1 MDSAVLITY
10 DQDDMI
16 GEAVALCE
24 SADYKVKH
32 VIKQN
37 FLQKPKYGLS
47 GGKIED
53 LKEIIS
59 TVKPDVIVFDEI
71 LKPSQNYNLA
81 SELKME
87 ILDREALILQIF
99 EKRSSSAESK
109 LQVKLAQARYDMS
122 RAKEKVRLSKKGEQ
136 PGFMGL
142 GTFEVDVY
150 YNEIKKRMINIK
162 SKLVKSGKQR
172 KLHRQARKRLG
183 FKTISL
189 AGYTSAG
196 KTTLIST
203 ICGISKFTSGK
214 ITLAGHDIVQNYR
227 AARKMIGMV
236 PQELSLESFET
247 VMNTL
252 RFSRGLFGKAPHD
265 SYLEEILEQLS
276 LLDKRNSQILELS
289 GGMKR
294 RLSIAKALS
303 HEPQL
308 LFLDEPTAG
317 VDVELRKDMWVLV
330 RRLRNEGVTVILTT
344 HYIEEAE
351 AIADRVGIIDKGQLL
366 LVEEKGSLMQR
377 LGQKQLTIEL
387 QDPLKDLPS
396 KLSDYDI
403 VLAVDRKS
411 LIYTYNM
418 RSGRTGINQI
428 LSNLTQS
435 GIIFKDLQT
444 KQSSLED
451 IFMSLV
457 SETAA

>member
-1 MDSAVLITY
+1 MPDFLTIDALSKNYAN
-10 DQDDMI
+10 
-16 GEAVALCE
+16 GFEALKTINLRVKE
-24 SADYKVKH
+24 S
-32 VIKQN
+32 
-37 FLQKPKYGLS
+37 
-47 GGKIED
+47 
-53 LKEIIS
+53 
-59 TVKPDVIVFDEI
+59 EI
-71 LKPSQNYNLA
+71 L
-81 SELKME
+81 
-87 ILDREALILQIF
+87 AL
-99 EKRSSSAESK
+99 
-109 LQVKLAQARYDMS
+109 
-122 RAKEKVRLSKKGEQ
+122 
-136 PGFMGL
+136 L
-142 GTFEVDVY
+142 GP
-150 YNEIKKRMINIK
+150 N
-162 SKLVKSGKQR
+162 G
-172 KLHRQARKRLG
+172 
-183 FKTISL
+183 
-189 AGYTSAG
+189 AG

-236 PQELSLESFET
+236 PQELSLEPFET

-252 RFSRGLFGKAPHD
+252 RFSRGLFGKAPND
-265 SYLEEILEQLS
+265 SYLEELLEQLS

-294 RLSIAKALS
+294 RVSIAKALS

-317 VDVELRKDMWVLV
+317 VDVELRKDMWLLV

-366 LVEEKGSLMQR
+366 LVEEKESLMQR

-403 VLAVDRKS
+403 VLAADRQS

-457 SETAA
+457 SETVA

>member
-1 MDSAVLITY
+1 MPDFLTI
-10 DQDDMI
+10 
-16 GEAVALCE
+16 EALSKNYANGFEALKTINLRVE
-24 SADYKVKH
+24 EA
-32 VIKQN
+32 
-37 FLQKPKYGLS
+37 
-47 GGKIED
+47 
-53 LKEIIS
+53 
-59 TVKPDVIVFDEI
+59 EI
-71 LKPSQNYNLA
+71 L
-81 SELKME
+81 
-87 ILDREALILQIF
+87 AL
-99 EKRSSSAESK
+99 
-109 LQVKLAQARYDMS
+109 
-122 RAKEKVRLSKKGEQ
+122 
-136 PGFMGL
+136 L
-142 GTFEVDVY
+142 GP
-150 YNEIKKRMINIK
+150 N
-162 SKLVKSGKQR
+162 G
-172 KLHRQARKRLG
+172 
-183 FKTISL
+183 
-189 AGYTSAG
+189 AG

-236 PQELSLESFET
+236 PQELSLEPFET

-252 RFSRGLFGKAPHD
+252 RFSRGLFGKAPDD

-276 LLDKRNSQILELS
+276 LLDKRKSQILELS

-317 VDVELRKDMWVLV
+317 VDVELRKDMWLLV

-366 LVEEKGSLMQR
+366 LVEEKESLMQR

-435 GIIFKDLQT
+435 GIIVKDLQT

>member
-1 MDSAVLITY
+1 M
-10 DQDDMI
+10 QDFLTIDALSKYYAN
-16 GEAVALCE
+16 GFEALKSINLRVKE
-24 SADYKVKH
+24 S
-32 VIKQN
+32 
-37 FLQKPKYGLS
+37 
-47 GGKIED
+47 
-53 LKEIIS
+53 
-59 TVKPDVIVFDEI
+59 EI
-71 LKPSQNYNLA
+71 L
-81 SELKME
+81 
-87 ILDREALILQIF
+87 AL
-99 EKRSSSAESK
+99 
-109 LQVKLAQARYDMS
+109 
-122 RAKEKVRLSKKGEQ
+122 
-136 PGFMGL
+136 L
-142 GTFEVDVY
+142 GP
-150 YNEIKKRMINIK
+150 N
-162 SKLVKSGKQR
+162 G
-172 KLHRQARKRLG
+172 
-183 FKTISL
+183 
-189 AGYTSAG
+189 AG

-214 ITLAGHDIVQNYR
+214 ITLAGHDIVKNYR

-252 RFSRGLFGKAPHD
+252 RFSRGLFGKAPSD
-265 SYLEEILEQLS
+265 SYLEELLEQLS

-317 VDVELRKDMWVLV
+317 VDVELRKDMWLLV

-351 AIADRVGIIDKGQLL
+351 EIADRVGIIDKGQLL
-366 LVEEKGSLMQR
+366 LVEEKESLMQR

-387 QDPLKDLPS
+387 QNRLEELPT

-403 VLAVDRKS
+403 VLAADRQS
-411 LIYTYNM
+411 LNYTYNM

-428 LSNLTQS
+428 LSSLTQS
-435 GIIFKDLQT
+435 GIIIKDLQT

-457 SETAA
+457 NETAK

>member
-1 MDSAVLITY
+1 M
-10 DQDDMI
+10 QDFLTIDALSKYYAN
-16 GEAVALCE
+16 GFEALKSINLRVKE
-24 SADYKVKH
+24 S
-32 VIKQN
+32 
-37 FLQKPKYGLS
+37 
-47 GGKIED
+47 
-53 LKEIIS
+53 
-59 TVKPDVIVFDEI
+59 EI
-71 LKPSQNYNLA
+71 L
-81 SELKME
+81 
-87 ILDREALILQIF
+87 AL
-99 EKRSSSAESK
+99 
-109 LQVKLAQARYDMS
+109 
-122 RAKEKVRLSKKGEQ
+122 
-136 PGFMGL
+136 L
-142 GTFEVDVY
+142 GP
-150 YNEIKKRMINIK
+150 N
-162 SKLVKSGKQR
+162 G
-172 KLHRQARKRLG
+172 
-183 FKTISL
+183 
-189 AGYTSAG
+189 AG

-214 ITLAGHDIVQNYR
+214 ITLAGHDIVKNYR

-252 RFSRGLFGKAPHD
+252 RFSRGLFGKAPND
-265 SYLEEILEQLS
+265 SYLEELLEQLS

-317 VDVELRKDMWVLV
+317 VDVELRKDMWLLV

-351 AIADRVGIIDKGQLL
+351 EIADRVGIIDKGQLL
-366 LVEEKGSLMQR
+366 LVEEKESLMQR

-387 QDPLKDLPS
+387 QNRLEELPT

-403 VLAVDRKS
+403 VLAADRQS
-411 LIYTYNM
+411 LNYTYNM
-418 RSGRTGINQI
+418 RSGRAGINQI
-428 LSNLTQS
+428 LSSLTQS
-435 GIIFKDLQT
+435 GINIKDLQT

-457 SETAA
+457 NETAK

>member
-1 MDSAVLITY
+1 MPDFLTIDALSKNYAN
-10 DQDDMI
+10 
-16 GEAVALCE
+16 GFEA
-24 SADYKVKH
+24 
-32 VIKQN
+32 
-37 FLQKPKYGLS
+37 
-47 GGKIED
+47 
-53 LKEIIS
+53 LKTINLRVEEA
-59 TVKPDVIVFDEI
+59 EI
-71 LKPSQNYNLA
+71 L
-81 SELKME
+81 
-87 ILDREALILQIF
+87 AL
-99 EKRSSSAESK
+99 
-109 LQVKLAQARYDMS
+109 
-122 RAKEKVRLSKKGEQ
+122 
-136 PGFMGL
+136 L
-142 GTFEVDVY
+142 GP
-150 YNEIKKRMINIK
+150 N
-162 SKLVKSGKQR
+162 G
-172 KLHRQARKRLG
+172 
-183 FKTISL
+183 
-189 AGYTSAG
+189 AG

-236 PQELSLESFET
+236 PQELSLEPFET

-252 RFSRGLFGKAPHD
+252 RFSRGLFGKAPDD

-317 VDVELRKDMWVLV
+317 VDVELRKDMWLLV

-366 LVEEKGSLMQR
+366 LVEEKESLMQR

-403 VLAVDRKS
+403 VLAADRQS

-457 SETAA
+457 SETVA

>member
-1 MDSAVLITY
+1 MPDFLTIDALSKNYAN
-10 DQDDMI
+10 
-16 GEAVALCE
+16 GFEA
-24 SADYKVKH
+24 
-32 VIKQN
+32 
-37 FLQKPKYGLS
+37 
-47 GGKIED
+47 
-53 LKEIIS
+53 LKTINLRVEEA
-59 TVKPDVIVFDEI
+59 EI
-71 LKPSQNYNLA
+71 L
-81 SELKME
+81 
-87 ILDREALILQIF
+87 AL
-99 EKRSSSAESK
+99 
-109 LQVKLAQARYDMS
+109 
-122 RAKEKVRLSKKGEQ
+122 
-136 PGFMGL
+136 L
-142 GTFEVDVY
+142 GP
-150 YNEIKKRMINIK
+150 N
-162 SKLVKSGKQR
+162 G
-172 KLHRQARKRLG
+172 
-183 FKTISL
+183 
-189 AGYTSAG
+189 AG

-236 PQELSLESFET
+236 PQELSLEPFET

-265 SYLEEILEQLS
+265 SYLEKILEQLS

-351 AIADRVGIIDKGQLL
+351 SIADRVGIIDKGQLL
-366 LVEEKGSLMQR
+366 LVEEKESLMQR

-403 VLAVDRKS
+403 VLAADRQS

-457 SETAA
+457 NETVE

>member
-1 MDSAVLITY
+1 MP
-10 DQDDMI
+10 
-16 GEAVALCE
+16 
-24 SADYKVKH
+24 
-32 VIKQN
+32 N
-37 FLQKPKYGLS
+37 FLTIDALS
-47 GGKIED
+47 KNYANGFEA
-53 LKEIIS
+53 LKTINLRVEEA
-59 TVKPDVIVFDEI
+59 EI
-71 LKPSQNYNLA
+71 L
-81 SELKME
+81 
-87 ILDREALILQIF
+87 AL
-99 EKRSSSAESK
+99 
-109 LQVKLAQARYDMS
+109 
-122 RAKEKVRLSKKGEQ
+122 
-136 PGFMGL
+136 L
-142 GTFEVDVY
+142 GP
-150 YNEIKKRMINIK
+150 N
-162 SKLVKSGKQR
+162 G
-172 KLHRQARKRLG
+172 
-183 FKTISL
+183 
-189 AGYTSAG
+189 AG

-236 PQELSLESFET
+236 PQELSLEPFET

-252 RFSRGLFGKAPHD
+252 RFSRGLFGKAPDD

-276 LLDKRNSQILELS
+276 LLDKRKSQILELS

-294 RLSIAKALS
+294 RVSIAKALS

-351 AIADRVGIIDKGQLL
+351 SIADRVGIIDKGQLL

-457 SETAA
+457 SETVA

>member
-1 MDSAVLITY
+1 MPDLLTIDALSKYYAN
-10 DQDDMI
+10 
-16 GEAVALCE
+16 GFEALKTINLRVKE
-24 SADYKVKH
+24 S
-32 VIKQN
+32 
-37 FLQKPKYGLS
+37 
-47 GGKIED
+47 
-53 LKEIIS
+53 
-59 TVKPDVIVFDEI
+59 EI
-71 LKPSQNYNLA
+71 L
-81 SELKME
+81 
-87 ILDREALILQIF
+87 AL
-99 EKRSSSAESK
+99 
-109 LQVKLAQARYDMS
+109 
-122 RAKEKVRLSKKGEQ
+122 
-136 PGFMGL
+136 L
-142 GTFEVDVY
+142 GP
-150 YNEIKKRMINIK
+150 N
-162 SKLVKSGKQR
+162 G
-172 KLHRQARKRLG
+172 
-183 FKTISL
+183 
-189 AGYTSAG
+189 AG

-203 ICGISKFTSGK
+203 ICGISNFTSGK

-252 RFSRGLFGKAPHD
+252 RFSRGLFGKAPND
-265 SYLEEILEQLS
+265 SYLEEILAQLS

-366 LVEEKGSLMQR
+366 LVEEKESLMQR

-403 VLAVDRKS
+403 VIAEDRQF

-418 RSGRTGINQI
+418 RSGGTGINQI

-457 SETAA
+457 YETVA

>member
-1 MDSAVLITY
+1 M
-10 DQDDMI
+10 QDFLTIDALSKYYAN
-16 GEAVALCE
+16 GFEALKSINLRVKE
-24 SADYKVKH
+24 S
-32 VIKQN
+32 
-37 FLQKPKYGLS
+37 
-47 GGKIED
+47 
-53 LKEIIS
+53 
-59 TVKPDVIVFDEI
+59 EI
-71 LKPSQNYNLA
+71 L
-81 SELKME
+81 
-87 ILDREALILQIF
+87 AL
-99 EKRSSSAESK
+99 
-109 LQVKLAQARYDMS
+109 
-122 RAKEKVRLSKKGEQ
+122 
-136 PGFMGL
+136 L
-142 GTFEVDVY
+142 GP
-150 YNEIKKRMINIK
+150 N
-162 SKLVKSGKQR
+162 G
-172 KLHRQARKRLG
+172 
-183 FKTISL
+183 
-189 AGYTSAG
+189 AG

-214 ITLAGHDIVQNYR
+214 ITLAGHDIVKNYR

-252 RFSRGLFGKAPHD
+252 RFSRGLFGKAPND
-265 SYLEEILEQLS
+265 SYLEELLEQLS

-351 AIADRVGIIDKGQLL
+351 EIADRVGIIDKGQLL
-366 LVEEKGSLMQR
+366 LVEEKESLMQR

-387 QDPLKDLPS
+387 QNRLEELPT

-403 VLAVDRKS
+403 VLAADRQS
-411 LIYTYNM
+411 LNYTYNM

-428 LSNLTQS
+428 LSNLIQS

-457 SETAA
+457 KEKVA

>member
-1 MDSAVLITY
+1 MSDFLTINALSKNYAN
-10 DQDDMI
+10 
-16 GEAVALCE
+16 GFEALKTINLRVQE
-24 SADYKVKH
+24 S
-32 VIKQN
+32 
-37 FLQKPKYGLS
+37 
-47 GGKIED
+47 
-53 LKEIIS
+53 
-59 TVKPDVIVFDEI
+59 EI
-71 LKPSQNYNLA
+71 L
-81 SELKME
+81 
-87 ILDREALILQIF
+87 AL
-99 EKRSSSAESK
+99 
-109 LQVKLAQARYDMS
+109 
-122 RAKEKVRLSKKGEQ
+122 
-136 PGFMGL
+136 L
-142 GTFEVDVY
+142 GP
-150 YNEIKKRMINIK
+150 N
-162 SKLVKSGKQR
+162 G
-172 KLHRQARKRLG
+172 
-183 FKTISL
+183 
-189 AGYTSAG
+189 AG

-214 ITLAGHDIVQNYR
+214 ITLAGHDIVHNYR
-227 AARKMIGMV
+227 ATRKMIGMV

-252 RFSRGLFGKAPHD
+252 RFSRGLFGKVPND

-294 RLSIAKALS
+294 RVSIAKALS

-317 VDVELRKDMWVLV
+317 VDVELRKDMWLLV

-351 AIADRVGIIDKGQLL
+351 AIADRVGIIDKGHLL
-366 LVEEKGSLMQR
+366 LVEEKELLMQR

-387 QDPLKDLPS
+387 QDPLRDLPS
-396 KLSDYDI
+396 KLSDYNI
-403 VLAVDRKS
+403 VLAADRQS
-411 LIYTYNM
+411 LIYTYNI
-418 RSGRTGINQI
+418 RSGHSGINNI

-457 SETAA
+457 NETVA

>member
-1 MDSAVLITY
+1 M
-10 DQDDMI
+10 QDFLTI
-16 GEAVALCE
+16 EALSKYYANGFEALKTVNLRVKE
-24 SADYKVKH
+24 S
-32 VIKQN
+32 
-37 FLQKPKYGLS
+37 
-47 GGKIED
+47 
-53 LKEIIS
+53 
-59 TVKPDVIVFDEI
+59 EI
-71 LKPSQNYNLA
+71 L
-81 SELKME
+81 
-87 ILDREALILQIF
+87 AL
-99 EKRSSSAESK
+99 
-109 LQVKLAQARYDMS
+109 
-122 RAKEKVRLSKKGEQ
+122 
-136 PGFMGL
+136 L
-142 GTFEVDVY
+142 GP
-150 YNEIKKRMINIK
+150 N
-162 SKLVKSGKQR
+162 G
-172 KLHRQARKRLG
+172 
-183 FKTISL
+183 
-189 AGYTSAG
+189 AG

-252 RFSRGLFGKAPHD
+252 RFSRGLFGKAPDD

-366 LVEEKGSLMQR
+366 LVEEKESLMQR

-403 VLAVDRKS
+403 VLAEDRQF

-457 SETAA
+457 NETVA

>member
-1 MDSAVLITY
+1 M
-10 DQDDMI
+10 QDFLTI
-16 GEAVALCE
+16 EALSKYYANGFEALKTINLRVKE
-24 SADYKVKH
+24 S
-32 VIKQN
+32 
-37 FLQKPKYGLS
+37 
-47 GGKIED
+47 
-53 LKEIIS
+53 
-59 TVKPDVIVFDEI
+59 EI
-71 LKPSQNYNLA
+71 L
-81 SELKME
+81 
-87 ILDREALILQIF
+87 AL
-99 EKRSSSAESK
+99 
-109 LQVKLAQARYDMS
+109 
-122 RAKEKVRLSKKGEQ
+122 
-136 PGFMGL
+136 L
-142 GTFEVDVY
+142 GP
-150 YNEIKKRMINIK
+150 N
-162 SKLVKSGKQR
+162 G
-172 KLHRQARKRLG
+172 
-183 FKTISL
+183 
-189 AGYTSAG
+189 AG

-252 RFSRGLFGKAPHD
+252 RFSRGLFGKAPDD

-366 LVEEKGSLMQR
+366 LVEEKESLMQR

-403 VLAVDRKS
+403 VLAADRQS

-457 SETAA
+457 NETVE

>member
-1 MDSAVLITY
+1 MPDFLTIDALSKYYAN
-10 DQDDMI
+10 
-16 GEAVALCE
+16 GFEALKTINLRVKE
-24 SADYKVKH
+24 S
-32 VIKQN
+32 
-37 FLQKPKYGLS
+37 
-47 GGKIED
+47 
-53 LKEIIS
+53 
-59 TVKPDVIVFDEI
+59 EI
-71 LKPSQNYNLA
+71 L
-81 SELKME
+81 
-87 ILDREALILQIF
+87 AL
-99 EKRSSSAESK
+99 
-109 LQVKLAQARYDMS
+109 
-122 RAKEKVRLSKKGEQ
+122 
-136 PGFMGL
+136 L
-142 GTFEVDVY
+142 GP
-150 YNEIKKRMINIK
+150 N
-162 SKLVKSGKQR
+162 G
-172 KLHRQARKRLG
+172 
-183 FKTISL
+183 
-189 AGYTSAG
+189 AG

-366 LVEEKGSLMQR
+366 LVEEKESLMQR

-403 VLAVDRKS
+403 VLTADRQS

-451 IFMSLV
+451 IFLSLV
-457 SETAA
+457 NETVE

>member
-1 MDSAVLITY
+1 MPDFLTIDALSKYYAN
-10 DQDDMI
+10 
-16 GEAVALCE
+16 GFEALKTINLRVKE
-24 SADYKVKH
+24 S
-32 VIKQN
+32 
-37 FLQKPKYGLS
+37 
-47 GGKIED
+47 
-53 LKEIIS
+53 
-59 TVKPDVIVFDEI
+59 EI
-71 LKPSQNYNLA
+71 L
-81 SELKME
+81 
-87 ILDREALILQIF
+87 AL
-99 EKRSSSAESK
+99 
-109 LQVKLAQARYDMS
+109 
-122 RAKEKVRLSKKGEQ
+122 
-136 PGFMGL
+136 L
-142 GTFEVDVY
+142 GP
-150 YNEIKKRMINIK
+150 N
-162 SKLVKSGKQR
+162 G
-172 KLHRQARKRLG
+172 
-183 FKTISL
+183 
-189 AGYTSAG
+189 AG

-366 LVEEKGSLMQR
+366 LVEEKESLMQR

-403 VLAVDRKS
+403 VLAEDRQF

-451 IFMSLV
+451 IFMSLIN
-457 SETAA
+457 ETVA

>member
-1 MDSAVLITY
+1 MPDLLTIDALSKYYAN
-10 DQDDMI
+10 
-16 GEAVALCE
+16 GFEALKTINLRVKE
-24 SADYKVKH
+24 S
-32 VIKQN
+32 
-37 FLQKPKYGLS
+37 
-47 GGKIED
+47 
-53 LKEIIS
+53 
-59 TVKPDVIVFDEI
+59 EI
-71 LKPSQNYNLA
+71 L
-81 SELKME
+81 
-87 ILDREALILQIF
+87 AL
-99 EKRSSSAESK
+99 
-109 LQVKLAQARYDMS
+109 
-122 RAKEKVRLSKKGEQ
+122 
-136 PGFMGL
+136 L
-142 GTFEVDVY
+142 GP
-150 YNEIKKRMINIK
+150 N
-162 SKLVKSGKQR
+162 G
-172 KLHRQARKRLG
+172 
-183 FKTISL
+183 
-189 AGYTSAG
+189 AG

-252 RFSRGLFGKAPHD
+252 RFSRGLFGNAPND
-265 SYLEEILEQLS
+265 SYLEEILAQLS

-330 RRLRNEGVTVILTT
+330 RRLRNKGVTVILTT

-366 LVEEKGSLMQR
+366 LVEEKESLMQR

-387 QDPLKDLPS
+387 QNRLEELPT
-396 KLSDYDI
+396 KLSYYDI
-403 VLAVDRKS
+403 VLAADRQS
-411 LIYTYNM
+411 LNYTYNM

-428 LSNLTQS
+428 LSSLTQS
-435 GIIFKDLQT
+435 GINIKDLQT

-457 SETAA
+457 NETAK

>member
-1 MDSAVLITY
+1 M
-10 DQDDMI
+10 QDLLTI
-16 GEAVALCE
+16 EALSKYYANGFEALKTINLRVKE
-24 SADYKVKH
+24 S
-32 VIKQN
+32 
-37 FLQKPKYGLS
+37 
-47 GGKIED
+47 
-53 LKEIIS
+53 
-59 TVKPDVIVFDEI
+59 EI
-71 LKPSQNYNLA
+71 L
-81 SELKME
+81 
-87 ILDREALILQIF
+87 AL
-99 EKRSSSAESK
+99 
-109 LQVKLAQARYDMS
+109 
-122 RAKEKVRLSKKGEQ
+122 
-136 PGFMGL
+136 L
-142 GTFEVDVY
+142 GP
-150 YNEIKKRMINIK
+150 N
-162 SKLVKSGKQR
+162 G
-172 KLHRQARKRLG
+172 
-183 FKTISL
+183 
-189 AGYTSAG
+189 AG

-203 ICGISKFTSGK
+203 ICGISKFRSGK

-252 RFSRGLFGKAPHD
+252 RFSRGLFGKAPND

-303 HEPQL
+303 HEPKL

-366 LVEEKGSLMQR
+366 LVEEKESLMQR
-377 LGQKQLTIEL
+377 LGQKQLIIEL

-396 KLSDYDI
+396 KLSEYDI
-403 VLAVDRKS
+403 VLATDRQS

-418 RSGRTGINQI
+418 RGGHTGINQI

-444 KQSSLED
+444 KESSLED

-457 SETAA
+457 NETVE

>member
-1 MDSAVLITY
+1 MPDFLTIDALSKYYAN
-10 DQDDMI
+10 
-16 GEAVALCE
+16 GFEALKTINLRVKE
-24 SADYKVKH
+24 S
-32 VIKQN
+32 
-37 FLQKPKYGLS
+37 
-47 GGKIED
+47 
-53 LKEIIS
+53 
-59 TVKPDVIVFDEI
+59 EI
-71 LKPSQNYNLA
+71 L
-81 SELKME
+81 
-87 ILDREALILQIF
+87 AL
-99 EKRSSSAESK
+99 
-109 LQVKLAQARYDMS
+109 
-122 RAKEKVRLSKKGEQ
+122 
-136 PGFMGL
+136 L
-142 GTFEVDVY
+142 GP
-150 YNEIKKRMINIK
+150 N
-162 SKLVKSGKQR
+162 G
-172 KLHRQARKRLG
+172 
-183 FKTISL
+183 
-189 AGYTSAG
+189 AG

-236 PQELSLESFET
+236 PQELSLEPFET

-252 RFSRGLFGKAPHD
+252 RFSRGLFGKAPDD

-276 LLDKRNSQILELS
+276 LLDKRKSQILELS

-294 RLSIAKALS
+294 RVSIAKALS

-317 VDVELRKDMWVLV
+317 VDVELRKDMWLLV

-351 AIADRVGIIDKGQLL
+351 AIADRIGIIDKGQLL
-366 LVEEKGSLMQR
+366 LVEEKESLMQR

-403 VLAVDRKS
+403 VLAADRQS

-457 SETAA
+457 NETVE

>member
-1 MDSAVLITY
+1 MPDFLTI
-10 DQDDMI
+10 D
-16 GEAVALCE
+16 AL
-24 SADYKVKH
+24 SK
-32 VIKQN
+32 
-37 FLQKPKYGLS
+37 
-47 GGKIED
+47 
-53 LKEIIS
+53 
-59 TVKPDVIVFDEI
+59 
-71 LKPSQNYNLA
+71 NYANGF
-81 SELKME
+81 
-87 ILDREALILQIF
+87 EAL
-99 EKRSSSAESK
+99 
-109 LQVKLAQARYDMS
+109 
-122 RAKEKVRLSKKGEQ
+122 
-136 PGFMGL
+136 
-142 GTFEVDVY
+142 
-150 YNEIKKRMINIK
+150 
-162 SKLVKSGKQR
+162 
-172 KLHRQARKRLG
+172 
-183 FKTISL
+183 KTINL
-189 AGYTSAG
+189 RVEEAEIFALLGPNGAG

-236 PQELSLESFET
+236 PQELSLEPFET

-252 RFSRGLFGKAPHD
+252 RFSRGLFGKAPDD

-276 LLDKRNSQILELS
+276 LLDKRKSQILELS

-294 RLSIAKALS
+294 RVSIAKALS

-403 VLAVDRKS
+403 VLAADRQS

-457 SETAA
+457 NETVE

>member
-1 MDSAVLITY
+1 MPDFLTIDALSKNYAN
-10 DQDDMI
+10 
-16 GEAVALCE
+16 GFEALKTINLRVKE
-24 SADYKVKH
+24 S
-32 VIKQN
+32 
-37 FLQKPKYGLS
+37 
-47 GGKIED
+47 
-53 LKEIIS
+53 
-59 TVKPDVIVFDEI
+59 EI
-71 LKPSQNYNLA
+71 L
-81 SELKME
+81 
-87 ILDREALILQIF
+87 AL
-99 EKRSSSAESK
+99 
-109 LQVKLAQARYDMS
+109 
-122 RAKEKVRLSKKGEQ
+122 
-136 PGFMGL
+136 L
-142 GTFEVDVY
+142 GP
-150 YNEIKKRMINIK
+150 N
-162 SKLVKSGKQR
+162 G
-172 KLHRQARKRLG
+172 
-183 FKTISL
+183 
-189 AGYTSAG
+189 AG

-236 PQELSLESFET
+236 PQELSLEPFET

-366 LVEEKGSLMQR
+366 LVEEKESLMQR

-403 VLAVDRKS
+403 VLAADRQS

-457 SETAA
+457 SETVA

>member
-1 MDSAVLITY
+1 MPDFLTIDALSKNYAN
-10 DQDDMI
+10 
-16 GEAVALCE
+16 GFEA
-24 SADYKVKH
+24 
-32 VIKQN
+32 
-37 FLQKPKYGLS
+37 
-47 GGKIED
+47 
-53 LKEIIS
+53 LKTINLRVEEA
-59 TVKPDVIVFDEI
+59 EI
-71 LKPSQNYNLA
+71 L
-81 SELKME
+81 
-87 ILDREALILQIF
+87 AL
-99 EKRSSSAESK
+99 
-109 LQVKLAQARYDMS
+109 
-122 RAKEKVRLSKKGEQ
+122 
-136 PGFMGL
+136 L
-142 GTFEVDVY
+142 GP
-150 YNEIKKRMINIK
+150 N
-162 SKLVKSGKQR
+162 G
-172 KLHRQARKRLG
+172 
-183 FKTISL
+183 
-189 AGYTSAG
+189 AG

-252 RFSRGLFGKAPHD
+252 RFSRGLFGKAPDD

-276 LLDKRNSQILELS
+276 LLDKRKSQILELS

-294 RLSIAKALS
+294 RVSIAKALS

-366 LVEEKGSLMQR
+366 LVEEKESLMQR

-403 VLAVDRKS
+403 VIAEDRQF

-457 SETAA
+457 NETVE